1 MAINI
6 PIISSLD
13 GTGFAKALTQLKKL
27 ETTSERAGFIAGKA
41 FIPAVAAMGALTAA
55 AGFSVKA
62 AIEDSAAQAQL
73 AKTLQNVVGAT
84 DAQISATEKS
94 ISAMAMQTGVADDQ
108 LRPAMASLILGTQDL
123 ATANDALTLALD
135 VSAGTGADLATV
147 SDALSKAY
155 GGNFK
160 ALRQLSPQLYSMIK
174 DGASLDEVMAELS
187 RTFGG
192 SAAVAA
198 NTAEGKF
205 RRLNVALSEAAEA
218 IGLAILPAVEAV
230 LPYLISFGNW
240 AQDHVGTLM
249 AVGTAIAAIAT
260 ALIGFKAAQVI
271 ANAVTVVTTAL
282 NWSLAASAAAAN
294 TALTIG
300 VGAAAIA
307 AGLVVAAGAFAA
319 FKASTKSATEQVEY
333 IPDALR
339 DVGGG
344 LDEVKPKLTGTGGA
358 AKDMANKIKDASD
371 ALKKFL
377 ETTLEDAKTKLV
389 DAQTAFADFAIN
401 VSDSIKSAFSFSD
414 AKTAGDETGAG
425 FLQGLRDQV
434 AGIVKYGSDVKTL
447 LEMGLSQQ
455 SLQAVLDAGG
465 ESGAAIAAELI
476 AGGVGAINETNELVK
491 AADNAAAT
499 IGQQAA
505 AQWFQAGV
513 DNAKSYLEGVEAAF
527 DLAQKRLKAKG
538 LKLADIKGISAGF
551 SEAITRTPVASVTP
565 MSTPPAGQGTAF
577 GSGAVTINLSTLV
590 PTAESG
596 RVIIDSVRAFNR
608 VAGPADIQVV

>member
-13 GTGFAKALTQLKKL
+13 GTGFAKAITQLKKL
-27 ETTSERAGFIAGKA
+27 ETNSERAGFIAGKA
-41 FIPAVAAMGALTAA
+41 FLPAVAALGALSAA
-55 AGFSVKA
+55 AGLSIKA
-62 AIEDSAAQAQL
+62 AMEDAAAQSQL
-73 AKTLQNVVGAT
+73 AKQLQNVVGAT
-84 DAQISATEKS
+84 DRQIKATEDS
-94 ISAMAMQTGVADDQ
+94 ITAMTLATGVADNE
-108 LRPAMASLILGTQDL
+108 LRTAYGTLVTGTESLT
-123 ATANDALTLALD
+123 TANDLLTLSLD
-135 VSAGTGADLATV
+135 ISAGSGQDLATV
-147 SDALSKAY
+147 SDALAKAY
-155 GGNFK
+155 GGNMK
-160 ALRQLSPQLYSMIK
+160 ALKNLSPQIGGMIK
-174 DGASLDEVMAELS
+174 DGASLEEVMAELAK
-187 RTFGG
+187 TFAG

-205 RRLNVALSEAAEA
+205 KRLGVALGEASEA
-218 IGLAILPAVEAV
+218 IGAAMLPAIEAV
-230 LPYLISFGNW
+230 LPYLITFGEW
-240 AQDHVGTLM
+240 AGDHVGTMM

-260 ALIGFKAAQVI
+260 ALIGFKAAQII

-333 IPDALR
+333 MPDALR

-344 LDEVKPKLTGTGGA
+344 LDDVKPKLTGTGGA

-401 VSDSIKSAFSFSD
+401 VNDSIKSAFSFSD

-434 AGIVKYGSDVKTL
+434 AGIVKYGTDVKTL
-447 LEMGLSQQ
+447 LEMGLSQEA
-455 SLQAVLDAGG
+455 LQAVLDAGG

-476 AGGVGAINETNELVK
+476 AGGASAITETNELVK
-491 AADNAAAT
+491 AADNAAKT
-499 IGQQAA
+499 IGIQAA
-505 AQWFQAGV
+505 EQWFKAGV
-513 DNAKSYLEGVEAAF
+513 DNAKSYLQGVEAAF
-527 DLAQKRLKAKG
+527 DVAQKRLKAKG

-551 SEAITRTPVASVTP
+551 SEAITRTPVASVAP
-565 MSTPPAGQGTAF
+565 LQVGGDMGMPGG
-577 GSGAVTINLSTLV
+577 GGNYVINLSTLV

-608 VAGPADIQVV
+608 VAGPADIQVA

>member
-13 GTGFAKALTQLKKL
+13 GTGFAKAITQLKKL
-27 ETTSERAGFIAGKA
+27 ETNSERAGFIAGKA
-41 FIPAVAAMGALTAA
+41 FLPAVAALGALTAA
-55 AGFSVKA
+55 AGYSVKA
-62 AIEDSAAQAQL
+62 AIEDTAAQAQL

-94 ISAMAMQTGVADDQ
+94 ISSMAMATGVADDQ
-108 LRPAMASLILGTQDL
+108 LRPALASLVLGTQNL

-155 GGNFK
+155 GGNYK

-205 RRLNVALSEAAEA
+205 KRLNIALSEAAEA

-260 ALIGFKAAQVI
+260 ALIGFKAAQII

-307 AGLVVAAGAFAA
+307 AGLVVAAGAFLA
-319 FKASTKSATEQVEY
+319 FKQATKTSIETIKPFGPQLSEINNGLGPVEKKLGSTGNAAKGMADKVKEATE
-333 IPDALR
+333 ALEKY
-339 DVGGG
+339 
-344 LDEVKPKLTGTGGA
+344 LKA
-358 AKDMANKIKDASD
+358 A
-371 ALKKFL
+371 
-377 ETTLEDAKTKLV
+377 LEDAQKQLV
-389 DAQTAFADFAIN
+389 DAQTAFEDFATS
-401 VSDSIKSAFSFSD
+401 VSDSIKDAFSFAD
-414 AKTAGDETGAG
+414 AKDAGDETGAG

-434 AGIVKYGSDVKTL
+434 AGIVKYGNDVKTL
-447 LEMGLSQQ
+447 LQMGLSQQ

-476 AGGVGAINETNELVK
+476 AGGASAIAETNDLVM

-513 DNAKSYLEGVEAAF
+513 DNAQAYLQGVEAAF

-551 SEAITRTPVASVTP
+551 SEAITRPPVPSVTP
-565 MSTPPAGQGTAF
+565 MQVGGDMGMPGGGP
-577 GSGAVTINLSTLV
+577 VTINLSTLV
-590 PTAESG
+590 PNATAGEAI
-596 RVIIDSVRAFNR
+596 VNAIRAYNR
-608 VAGPADIQVV
+608 AAGPANIAVS

>member
-1 MAINI
+1 VAINI

-13 GTGFAKALTQLKKL
+13 GSGFTKAIAQLKKL
-27 ETTSERAGFIAGKA
+27 ETNSERAGFIAGKA
-41 FIPAVAAMGALTAA
+41 FLPAVAALGALTAA
-55 AGFSVKA
+55 AGYSVKA

-108 LRPAMASLILGTQDL
+108 LRPALAALVLGTQDL
-123 ATANDALTLALD
+123 STANDALNLALD
-135 VSAGTGADLATV
+135 VSAGTGTDLATV

-160 ALRQLSPQLYSMIK
+160 ALRQLSPQLYAMIK
-174 DGASLDEVMAELS
+174 DGASLDEVMAQLS

-205 RRLNVALSEAAEA
+205 KRLGIALSETAEA
-218 IGLAILPAVEAV
+218 IGMAILPAVEAV

-240 AQDHVGTLM
+240 AQDHVSVLL
-249 AVGTAIAAIAT
+249 AVGTAIGAISV
-260 ALIGFKAAQVI
+260 ALIAFKAAQVI
-271 ANAVTVVTTAL
+271 ANAVTIVTTAL

-294 TALTIG
+294 TALTLG

-307 AGLVVAAGAFAA
+307 AGLVVAAGAFIT
-319 FKASTKSATEQVEY
+319 FKNATKTSVET
-333 IPDALR
+333 IKPFGPQLSEINK
-339 DVGGG
+339 G
-344 LDEVKPKLTGTGGA
+344 LGPVEKGLSGAGNA
-358 AKDMANKIKDASD
+358 AKSMADKVKEASE
-371 ALKKFL
+371 ALKKYL
-377 ETTLEDAKTKLV
+377 QTALEDAQTQLQ
-389 DAQTAFADFAIN
+389 DAQVAFTDFATN
-401 VSDSIKSAFSFSD
+401 VSDSIKDAFSFAD
-414 AKTAGDETGAG
+414 AKDAGDETGAG

-434 AGIVKYGSDVKTL
+434 AGIVKYSTDVKTL

-455 SLQAVLDAGG
+455 ALQAVLDAGG

-476 AGGVGAINETNELVK
+476 AGGVGAIAETNDLVM
-491 AADNAAAT
+491 AAEYAAAT

-505 AQWFQAGV
+505 ASWFGAGV
-513 DNAKSYLEGVEAAF
+513 DNAKSYLQGVEAAF
-527 DLAQKRLKAKG
+527 DEAQKRLKAKG

-551 SEAITRTPVASVTP
+551 SDAITRPPVASVTP
-565 MSTPPAGQGTAF
+565 LQVGGN
-577 GSGAVTINLSTLV
+577 SGMPGGGPVTINLSTLV
-590 PTAESG
+590 PNATAGEAI
-596 RVIIDSVRAFNR
+596 VNAIRAYNR
-608 VAGPADIQVV
+608 AAGPANIAVS

>member
-1 MAINI
+1 VAINI

-13 GTGFAKALTQLKKL
+13 GSGFTKAIAQLKKL
-27 ETTSERAGFIAGKA
+27 ETNSERAGFIAGKA
-41 FIPAVAAMGALTAA
+41 FLPAVAALGALTAA
-55 AGFSVKA
+55 AGYSVKA

-108 LRPAMASLILGTQDL
+108 LRPALAALVLGTQDL
-123 ATANDALTLALD
+123 STANDALNLALD
-135 VSAGTGADLATV
+135 VSAGTGTDLATV

-160 ALRQLSPQLYSMIK
+160 ALRQLSPQLYAMIK
-174 DGASLDEVMAELS
+174 DGASLDEVMAQLS

-205 RRLNVALSEAAEA
+205 KRLGIALSETAEA
-218 IGLAILPAVEAV
+218 IGMAILPAVEAV

-240 AQDHVGTLM
+240 AQDHVSVLL
-249 AVGTAIAAIAT
+249 AVGTAIGAISV
-260 ALIGFKAAQVI
+260 ALIAFKAAQVI
-271 ANAVTVVTTAL
+271 ANAVTIVTTAL

-294 TALTIG
+294 TALTLG

-307 AGLVVAAGAFAA
+307 AGLVVAAGAFIT
-319 FKASTKSATEQVEY
+319 FKNATKTSVET
-333 IPDALR
+333 IKPFGPQLSEINK
-339 DVGGG
+339 G
-344 LDEVKPKLTGTGGA
+344 LGPVEKGLSGAGNA
-358 AKDMANKIKDASD
+358 AKSMADKVKEASE
-371 ALKKFL
+371 ALKKYL
-377 ETTLEDAKTKLV
+377 QTALEDAQTQLQ
-389 DAQTAFADFAIN
+389 DAQVAFTDFATN
-401 VSDSIKSAFSFSD
+401 VSDSIKDAFSFAD
-414 AKTAGDETGAG
+414 AKDAGDETGAG

-434 AGIVKYGSDVKTL
+434 AGIVKYGTDVKTL

-455 SLQAVLDAGG
+455 ALQAVLDAGG

-476 AGGVGAINETNELVK
+476 AGGVGAIAETNDLVM
-491 AADNAAAT
+491 AAEYAAAT

-505 AQWFQAGV
+505 ASWFGAGV
-513 DNAKSYLEGVEAAF
+513 DNAKSYLQGVEAAF
-527 DLAQKRLKAKG
+527 DEAQKRLKAKG

-551 SEAITRTPVASVTP
+551 SDAITRPPVASVTP
-565 MSTPPAGQGTAF
+565 LQVGGN
-577 GSGAVTINLSTLV
+577 SGMPGGGPVTINLSTLV
-590 PTAESG
+590 PNATAGEAI
-596 RVIIDSVRAFNR
+596 VNAIRAYNR
-608 VAGPADIQVV
+608 AAGPANIAVS

>member
-13 GTGFAKALTQLKKL
+13 GTGFAKAITQLKKL

-41 FIPAVAAMGALTAA
+41 FLPAVAAMGALTAA
-55 AGFSVKA
+55 AGYSVKA

-94 ISAMAMQTGVADDQ
+94 ISSMAMATGVADDQ
-108 LRPAMASLILGTQDL
+108 LRPALASLVLGTQDL

-135 VSAGTGADLATV
+135 VSAGTGADLTTV

-155 GGNFK
+155 GGNYK

-205 RRLNVALSEAAEA
+205 KRLNVALSEAAEA

-307 AGLVVAAGAFAA
+307 AGLVVAAGAFMA
-319 FKASTKSATEQVEY
+319 FKAATKTSVET
-333 IPDALR
+333 IKPFGPQLSEINKGLGPLPDQL
-339 DVGGG
+339 
-344 LDEVKPKLTGTGGA
+344 EKTGGA
-358 AKDMANKIKDASD
+358 AKSMADKVKEASD
-371 ALKKFL
+371 ALKKYL
-377 ETTLEDAKTKLV
+377 EAALADAQKQLV
-389 DAQTAFADFAIN
+389 DAQTAFSDFATE
-401 VSDSIKSAFSFSD
+401 VSDSIKDAFSFAD
-414 AKTAGDETGAG
+414 AKDAGDETGAG

-434 AGIVKYGSDVKTL
+434 AGVVKYGKDVKTL

-455 SLQAVLDAGG
+455 ALQAVLDAGG

-476 AGGVGAINETNELVK
+476 AGGVTAIAETNDLVM
-491 AADNAAAT
+491 AAENAAAT

-505 AQWFQAGV
+505 AQWFGAGV
-513 DNAKSYLEGVEAAF
+513 DNAQSYLQGVEAAF
-527 DLAQKRLKAKG
+527 AEAQKRLKQKG
-538 LKLADIKGISAGF
+538 LKIADIKGISAGF
-551 SEAITRTPVASVTP
+551 SEAITRPQVASVTP
-565 MSTPPAGQGTAF
+565 ISTGGSLGIAGQ
-577 GSGAVTINLSTLV
+577 SGDITINLSTLV
-590 PTAESG
+590 PNATAGEAI
-596 RVIIDSVRAFNR
+596 VNAIRAYNR
-608 VAGPADIQVV
+608 AAGPANIAVS